1 MKCLKLIPREE
12 KRAMSSYDWYSFTD
26 TNDIQRHHRGYWF
39 SKDTMRFFQ
48 SRISQN
54 VYYGKDLLFF
64 VSSERQNYDTPR
76 LYTVRAY
83 DPKNDRIQTVG
94 EFQGYKTSGGA
105 NKAAERLALE
115 SFHVQEEASA

>member
-1 MKCLKLIPREE
+1 MKALKLIPREE
-12 KRAMSSYDWYSFTD
+12 KRAMSSYEWYDFTS
-26 TNDIQRHHRGYWF
+26 TEDIKRNHRGYWF
-39 SKDTMRFFQ
+39 SKDTMKFFQ
-48 SRISQN
+48 SRIGQN

-83 DPKNDRIQTVG
+83 DPKHDRVQTVG

-105 NKAAERLALE
+105 NGAAERLALLT
-115 SFHVQEEASA
+115 FHVREEVSA